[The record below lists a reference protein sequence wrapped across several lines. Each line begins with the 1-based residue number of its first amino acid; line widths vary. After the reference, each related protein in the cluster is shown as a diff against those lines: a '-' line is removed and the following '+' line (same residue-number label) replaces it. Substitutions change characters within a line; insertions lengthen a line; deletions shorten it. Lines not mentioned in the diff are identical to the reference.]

1 MYLLRQYR
9 TFMLKNSL
17 IAAITIVALVAC
29 GYSGPLYLPQ
39 NADKQPG
46 ATSKNQFAPT
56 NLAQVE
62 SSNESSVA
70 NKPARKSLLPAMI
83 VPESANVESTNLV
96 ESNSKI
102 NQTVKS

>member
-1 MYLLRQYR
+1 
-9 TFMLKNSL
+9 MLKNFL

-56 NLAQVE
+56 SLAQVE
-62 SSNESSVA
+62 SSNESSAA
-70 NKPARKSLLPAMI
+70 NKPARKSLLPATIM
-83 VPESANVESTNLV
+83 PESANFESANVTESSPKTN
-96 ESNSKI
+96 
-102 NQTVKS
+102 

>member
-1 MYLLRQYR
+1 
-9 TFMLKNSL
+9 MLKNSL

-56 NLAQVE
+56 SLAQVE
-62 SSNESSVA
+62 SSNESSAA
-70 NKPARKSLLPAMI
+70 NKSARKSLLPATIM
-83 VPESANVESTNLV
+83 PESANFESASVTESSPKTN
-96 ESNSKI
+96 
-102 NQTVKS
+102 